1 MIDMLAYSINELPR
15 EESSLSYLISPI
27 YGLLKIIKKILATV
41 ITTAN
46 KYQFYNY
53 MY

>member
-27 YGLLKIIKKILATV
+27 YGLLKIIKILATV